1 MNEQYSKQLQVKL
14 LAVYKTLL
22 KMGARKEDAE
32 DIVQETAIQFIQY
45 IDGISPTDAS
55 AWLYKVAIH
64 KFYDSLKKEK
74 TQQAYYITFRLDDLL
89 DSETPEKMLLQQEL
103 QHEIVTQLKR
113 MSEKEARLLVM
124 KYSANLSLKDIAK
137 LTGTTDKTVKTQL
150 ARAKE
155 KLKQLMK
162 EVNHGGKINF

>member
-1 MNEQYSKQLQVKL
+1 MNEQISKQLQVKL

-32 DIVQETAIQFIQY
+32 DIVQETAIQFIQF
-45 IDGISPTDAS
+45 IEGITPNDAS

-64 KFYDSLKKEK
+64 KYYDSLKKEK
-74 TQQAYYITFRLDDLL
+74 SQQAYFITFQLDDLL
-89 DSETPEKMLLQQEL
+89 DYDTPEKIILEQEL
-103 QHEIVTQLKR
+103 QHEIVNQLRR
-113 MSEKEARLLVM
+113 MSEKEARLLVL
-124 KYSANLSLKDIAK
+124 KYSADLSLKDIAQ

-155 KLKQLMK
+155 KLKQLLK
-162 EVNHGGKINF
+162 EAHRGGKIDF

>member
-1 MNEQYSKQLQVKL
+1 MNEQISKQLQVKL

-45 IDGISPTDAS
+45 IDGITPNDAS

-64 KFYDSLKKEK
+64 KYYDSLKKEK
-74 TQQAYYITFRLDDLL
+74 SQQAYLITFRLDDLL
-89 DSETPEKMLLQQEL
+89 DCDTPEKIMLQQEL
-103 QHEIVTQLKR
+103 QHDIVKQLRR
-113 MSEKEARLLVM
+113 MSEKEARLLIL
-124 KYSANLSLKDIAK
+124 KYSADLSLKDIAK

-155 KLKQLMK
+155 KLKQLLK
-162 EVNHGGKINF
+162 EAQNGGKIDF